1 MKKVL
6 AVGIFDGVHAGH
18 QQIIAAAKIQGEVT
32 VMTFD
37 PHPTSVV
44 APERTPSQLMS
55 TKDRIQ
61 LLKAAGA
68 SFVEVVNFT
77 KEFSLLSPDQFIED
91 VLVGRF
97 GAEHVVIGENFN
109 FGHKAQGTPKYLS
122 EVGPKYG
129 FGVSIVKL
137 QEDRGSTIS
146 STRIRS
152 LIIDGQIE
160 RANELLTRMFYLKG
174 QVVHGEK
181 RGREI
186 GYPTANLGLHSLAT
200 IPADGVYAGWLS
212 VGSSRWPAAISIGTN
227 PTFPGVRGRQVE
239 AYAIDQIDLELYDQD
254 ATVEFGFRLRDTL
267 KFDGL
272 PALLEQMKK
281 VCGDV
286 GDYVF
291 LVDTWGQPMFDETA
305 KIFDGISFNAVLVF
319 GSDWIDQAK
328 ARELKVFIWTA
339 RAEDAEES
347 TDEYFAKFV
356 LSGADGVFADHP
368 DLLREVADGI
378 SH

>member
-18 QQIIAAAKIQGEVT
+18 QQIINIAKIQGEVT

-44 APERTPSQLMS
+44 APERTPSQLM
-55 TKDRIQ
+55 TVKDRIQ
-61 LLKAAGA
+61 LLKIAGA
-68 SFVEVVNFT
+68 TSIEVINFT
-77 KEFSLLSPDQFIED
+77 KDFSMLSPDQFIED
-91 VLVGRF
+91 ILVGRF

-109 FGHKAQGTPKYLS
+109 FGHKAQGTPKYLA

-160 RANELLTRMFYLKG
+160 RANELLTRLFYLKG

-186 GYPTANLGLHSLAT
+186 GYPTANLGLNPLAT

-212 VGSSRWPAAISIGTN
+212 VGTNRWPAAISIGTN

-239 AYAIDQIDLELYDQD
+239 AYAIDQKDLDLYDHE
-254 ATVEFGFRLRDTL
+254 AKIEFGFRLRDTL
-267 KFDGL
+267 KFEGL
-272 PALLEQMKK
+272 DALLKQMKK
-281 VCGDV
+281 DC
-286 GDYVF
+286 
-291 LVDTWGQPMFDETA
+291 
-305 KIFDGISFNAVLVF
+305 
-319 GSDWIDQAK
+319 DQ
-328 ARELKVFIWTA
+328 ARELTSK
-339 RAEDAEES
+339 
-347 TDEYFAKFV
+347 
-356 LSGADGVFADHP
+356 
-368 DLLREVADGI
+368 
-378 SH
+378 